1 MKTKLD
7 MRKDIGNFYGIGV
20 GPGDKEL
27 ITIKAVRIIKSVD
40 CIFAPRAYLKKS
52 SLAFYI
58 VKDVC
63 AGKRI
68 VEQVYPMTK
77 DRSKL
82 KKAWLSSAN
91 EIRDELYAGNDVAYL
106 TIGDPMTFSTYCYL
120 LQQLS
125 HIIPSQ
131 NIQTVPGITSYN
143 AAASLANFSLIEQ
156 NGKLAIIPVSKDID
170 ALRPILNS
178 FDTVILM
185 KVAKKLDDVID
196 LLVEMKLTDNSVF
209 ASYIG
214 QDDEF
219 ITQDIT
225 SLKGGGMGY
234 LSVIIVRKTSH
245 IFNFE

>member
-1 MKTKLD
+1 MNKKTTD
-7 MRKDIGNFYGIGV
+7 FYGIGV
-20 GPGDKEL
+20 GPGDSEL
-27 ITIKAVRIIKSVD
+27 LTIKAVRVIKSVD
-40 CIFAPRAYLKKS
+40 CVFAPRADLKKS
-52 SLAFYI
+52 SLALDI

-63 AGKRI
+63 VGKRI

-82 KKAWLSSAN
+82 KEAWLSSAN

-156 NGKLAIIPVSKDID
+156 NEKLAIIPVSNDID
-170 ALRPILNS
+170 ELRPILNS

-219 ITQDIT
+219 ITRDIT

-245 IFNFE
+245 IFNLE